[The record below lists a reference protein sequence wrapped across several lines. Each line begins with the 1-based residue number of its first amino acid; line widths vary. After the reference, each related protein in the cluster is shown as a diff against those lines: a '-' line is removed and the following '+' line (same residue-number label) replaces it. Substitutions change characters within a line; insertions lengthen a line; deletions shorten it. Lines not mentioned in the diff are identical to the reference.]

1 MKADAAVQTMSAPSP
16 STGSNFFLQRKCACG
31 GPAGLS
37 GTCEDCADKQLTGQP
52 LQAKLVV
59 GSADDPL
66 EREADRVA
74 DQVLSKPAA
83 FGMEAIAPRIQ
94 RSSRQPRLQAMVAPG
109 SVDRVLA
116 STGRPLEPAL
126 RLDMEQR
133 FGHDFSRVRI
143 HSGSAAEESARDI
156 EAHAYTVRGD
166 IVFGRDRFA
175 PGTVEGRRLLAHEL
189 AHVIQQDGQPR
200 VAQRTPSPAGEG
212 SAQAGDANP
221 PWHFGRMTE
230 GRGFIMNPTF
240 WRVTYHLSAGPG
252 TEAISND
259 ARRTAFEN
267 VQRFLASHPAW
278 REGAT
283 VDPVEVTLAPGATA
297 AAAAQDL
304 IASGSRSRYS
314 FECFTAAA
322 LVQFM
327 GVYRGMQATDPTNAD
342 ANFNS
347 RYGDFRVAISDAG
360 GPTVRMGGAALTFN
374 LATRPEF
381 SLRQLQDDSA
391 DMGLER
397 GDWVYLSNRGFITS
411 GAFQG
416 ENATYLG
423 NKRFFG
429 HGIGLFTIR
438 EYAQRLRRDH
448 RVRLT
453 EDEILDQVRVG
464 PRYRAPASATAAPG
478 APAGSGPAGGASP

>member
-1 MKADAAVQTMSAPSP
+1 MSAFIRAQGAAPK
-16 STGSNFFLQRKCACG
+16 SNASVPQQHATLQRK
-31 GPAGLS
+31 LS
-37 GTCEDCADKQLTGQP
+37 IGATT
-52 LQAKLVV
+52 
-59 GSADDPL
+59 DPL
-66 EREADRVA
+66 EFEADHVA
-74 DQVLSKPAA
+74 DQVMSKPASI
-83 FGMEAIAPRIQ
+83 GLEAITPRVQRFSGQPSEQAVAAP
-94 RSSRQPRLQAMVAPG
+94 A
-109 SVDRVLA
+109 SVDHVLA
-116 STGRPLEPAL
+116 SPGRPLEPAL
-126 RLDMEQR
+126 RQDMEQR

-143 HSGSAAEESARDI
+143 HSDSTAEQSARDI
-156 EAHAYTVRGD
+156 EARAYTVSSD
-166 IVFGRDRFA
+166 IVFARGRFA

-189 AHVIQQDGQPR
+189 THVIQQGSQPR
-200 VAQRTPSPAGEG
+200 IAQRTPSPAGEG
-212 SAQAGDANP
+212 AAQAGDANP
-221 PWHFGRMTE
+221 AWHFGRMTE

-374 LATRPEF
+374 LAARPEF
-381 SLRQLQDDSA
+381 SLRQLLDDSA

-397 GDWVYLSNRGFITS
+397 GDWVYLSNRRFITS

-423 NKRFFG
+423 SKRFFG

-448 RVRLT
+448 RVSLT
-453 EDEILDQVRVG
+453 EDEILVQVRVG
-464 PRYRAPASATAAPG
+464 PRYRAPTSATAAPG
-478 APAGSGPAGGASP
+478 ASSGSGPAGGASP